1 MSSKE
6 EGMLQ
11 SHLKQTVALLVMC
24 LSFLRLTR
32 LSSSL
37 LFSKTLTVEAETISN
52 RLVMLQ
58 LIRQAA
64 NRLRILSNC
73 RKINRTR
80 TKRRFKTKHLTISL
94 ERLFLLL
101 SQLNHSS
108 PLTEPKNKS
117 HNQLL
122 SLSSSSPKLL
132 KCQSSLWFNLRVPL

>member
-6 EGMLQ
+6 EDMLQ

-32 LSSSL
+32 LSSL
-37 LFSKTLTVEAETISN
+37 LLSSKTPTVEAETISN
-52 RLVMLQ
+52 RLAMLQ

-108 PLTEPKNKS
+108 PLTEQKNKS
-117 HNQLL
+117 HNQLW

>member
-6 EGMLQ
+6 EDMLQ

-32 LSSSL
+32 LSSL
-37 LFSKTLTVEAETISN
+37 LLSSKTPTVEAETISN
-52 RLVMLQ
+52 RLAMLQ

-117 HNQLL
+117 HNQLR

-132 KCQSSLWFNLRVPL
+132 KYQYSLWFNLRVPL

>member
-37 LFSKTLTVEAETISN
+37 LSSKTLTVEAEAINN
-52 RLVMLQ
+52 RLAMLQ

-101 SQLNHSS
+101 SQLNHLSR
-108 PLTEPKNKS
+108 LTEQKNKS
-117 HNQLL
+117 HNQLR
-122 SLSSSSPKLL
+122 SLSSSSLKLL
-132 KCQSSLWFNLRVPL
+132 NSKYSLWFNLRVPL